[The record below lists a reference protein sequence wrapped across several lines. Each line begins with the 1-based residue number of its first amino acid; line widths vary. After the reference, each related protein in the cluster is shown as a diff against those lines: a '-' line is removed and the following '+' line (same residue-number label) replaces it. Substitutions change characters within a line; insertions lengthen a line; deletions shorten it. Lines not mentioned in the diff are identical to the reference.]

1 MIIENSD
8 ALKSWLT
15 SCLEHMCDADP
26 AALAKYVMALVKKDK
41 SEQELKDI
49 CLDQLDV
56 FLQKETKPFVDM
68 LFETLSSKSYL
79 HGKLYVPGASVA
91 PLPPLQPPLP
101 TVGSPPHQP
110 PPPPPPQ
117 GSPVA
122 AAATLIPCSAAP
134 SAPAPVLLAVPAHKE
149 GAGGLGAAGL
159 APAPP
164 RVAVEASSL
173 PSSAAAPAL
182 SGGKPTVAATAAAA
196 AAIPVATAAVA
207 ARKDEV
213 LPMEEDKDQTRSSH
227 RKSKSRSRSPVGGRS
242 RNRSRE
248 DERRSGRRFSNER
261 RRRTTERRRHE
272 PGSRHRGETTRNR
285 WAGDDRG
292 ARSTGARDRSHSGRR
307 SRSASR
313 SRSRSPRSRNRS
325 RDGGQRS
332 EGRSSG
338 AHGSAT
344 GSLSAEGR
352 PPDTSHGDT
361 DYRPGQ
367 PPLSTATTTTTVP
380 TTAAATTDNGSAS
393 GSTFHPKASKRCR
406 DYDERGYCMRGDYCP
421 FDHGNDPLI
430 VEDVSVLGFGLSGPP
445 PPPPPNSAL
454 PPQPPLP
461 QGVPSLAQLQQVLP
475 PIVGSQ
481 EPLPPAEPYNP
492 EAPGMERPMRVGPP
506 PFWGPPPVFHPPRA
520 PHRELIGVPTVGPPP
535 TQADLSQPPPPPPP
549 GHGVMD
555 PRTGTR
561 MGPPPPGMAPP
572 DEGATALSAAPPPPL
587 PQGPP
592 PMRGGPPPPPMHHHH
607 PHHPGMQ
614 GGGGGPRYGR
624 GGMHG
629 GRGRMDYGRGG
640 MNNRAAN
647 HYDRCE
653 LEVRKVPRGLNT
665 ITQLNNHFS
674 RFGSIVNLQVC
685 YEGDPEAALI
695 RFSNHA
701 EANAAYRC
709 TEAVL
714 NNRFIKLFWHNKDRA
729 AAAVPTANGS
739 GEAAVASLPAVAG
752 SGGASVASSPA
763 NGSTAAT
770 EAAAPPKNIKD
781 RLGAPPVERSAVFNP
796 IAGNLSRTV
805 FNPAALRKNN
815 VTNTILP
822 KRTKEEQKTEVI
834 KKKVEVQSQRQK
846 LLERNLQQY
855 KLLLEKLGKCKTDKE
870 REEVKQTIASLQP
883 VIEKL
888 QVEFKKVTNELIS
901 SRAPNKAGTGS
912 TLAALKADVPHG
924 PAGRT
929 QAEKELLDAE
939 MDLYNK
945 IHRGDDT
952 TDLRKRVQE
961 LRQQARALGLLGS
974 HWKGGRGGPSNR
986 RGALRGGRGGAA
998 LRRSLNV
1005 IDHRPRKVFVQG
1017 MDEGDKENLQA
1028 HFAQYGEVEGVEILN
1043 SGLVITF
1050 KTRKDAELGV
1060 SQGSEFKNRP
1070 LQWAWFKEPSRT
1082 ASTGDSA
1089 TPSTLAQDELVAD
1102 DESNLALEEDLLL
1115 VDDEEEEDSEARSW
1129 RR

>member
-41 SEQELKDI
+41 SEKELKEI

-68 LFETLSSKSYL
+68 LFETLASKSYL
-79 HGKLYVPGASVA
+79 HGKLFVPGASAAA
-91 PLPPLQPPLP
+91 PPPQQQQQPPLP
-101 TVGSPPHQP
+101 TIGSPPPQP

-122 AAATLIPCSAAP
+122 AAATLIPCSVAT
-134 SAPAPVLLAVPAHKE
+134 SVPAPVLLAVPAHKE

-164 RVAVEASSL
+164 RVAVEASCL
-173 PSSAAAPAL
+173 PTSAAAPAL
-182 SGGKPTVAATAAAA
+182 SGGKPTVAATAATA
-196 AAIPVATAAVA
+196 AAIPVAAAAVA
-207 ARKDEV
+207 ARKEEV

-307 SRSASR
+307 SRSMSR

-338 AHGSAT
+338 AHGS
-344 GSLSAEGR
+344 GSGSDAR

-367 PPLSTATTTTTVP
+367 PPLSTATTTAVVP
-380 TTAAATTDNGSAS
+380 TTAATTSDNGSAS

-421 FDHGNDPLI
+421 FDHGNDPL
-430 VEDVSVLGFGLSGPP
+430 VLDDVSVLSFGLSGPP

-454 PPQPPLP
+454 PPQPALP
-461 QGVPSLAQLQQVLP
+461 Q
-475 PIVGSQ
+475 
-481 EPLPPAEPYNP
+481 EPYNP
-492 EAPGMERPMRVGPP
+492 EAPGMERPLRVAPP

-561 MGPPPPGMAPP
+561 LGPPGLAPPP
-572 DEGATALSAAPPPPL
+572 DESSALSAAPPL

-592 PMRGGPPPPPMHHHH
+592 PPMRGPPPPPMHHHPHH
-607 PHHPGMQ
+607 PHHPGPMQ
-614 GGGGGPRYGR
+614 GAGGGGAPRYGR

-674 RFGSIVNLQVC
+674 RFGNIVNLQVC

-714 NNRFIKLFWHNKDRA
+714 NNRFIKLFWHNKDRS

-739 GEAAVASLPAVAG
+739 GEVATSSLPVGSAG
-752 SGGASVASSPA
+752 AIAASSPA
-763 NGSTAAT
+763 NGSTVAT
-770 EAAAPPKNIKD
+770 EAAAPPPKNIKD
-781 RLGAPPVERSAVFNP
+781 RLGAPPIEKSAVFNP

-846 LLERNLQQY
+846 LLEKNLQQY

-870 REEVKQTIASLQP
+870 REEVKLTIASLQP

-901 SRAPNKAGTGS
+901 SRAPKAGPGS
-912 TLAALKADVPHG
+912 MLAGLKADVPHG

-961 LRQQARALGLLGS
+961 LRQQARALGLLGGGS
-974 HWKGGRGGPSNR
+974 HWKGGGRGGPPNR

-1089 TPSTLAQDELVAD
+1089 TPSTLTQDELAAAD
-1102 DESNLALEEDLLL
+1102 EESNLALEEDLLL

>member
-15 SCLEHMCDADP
+15 GCLEHMCDADP

-41 SEQELKDI
+41 NEKELKEI

-68 LFETLSSKSYL
+68 LFETLSNKSYL
-79 HGKLYVPGASVA
+79 QGKPYVPVVGAAA
-91 PLPPLQPPLP
+91 PLPGAVPSSPLQPPPL
-101 TVGSPPHQP
+101 
-110 PPPPPPQ
+110 PPQ
-117 GSPVA
+117 PSSVA
-122 AAATLIPCSAAP
+122 LVQQSSVVP
-134 SAPAPVLLAVPAHKE
+134 SVPPPVLLAVPAHKE

-159 APAPP
+159 APAPLP

-173 PSSAAAPAL
+173 PTSAAL
-182 SGGKPTVAATAAAA
+182 GGSKPMATAATVATAAAIPLA
-196 AAIPVATAAVA
+196 AATVVPA

-213 LPMEEDKDQTRSSH
+213 PPAEEDKEQARSSH

-248 DERRSGRRFSNER
+248 DERRSGRRFSDDR
-261 RRRTTERRRHE
+261 RRRTTERRRHDA
-272 PGSRHRGETTRNR
+272 GSRHRGDTARSR
-285 WAGDDRG
+285 WAGDDRA
-292 ARSTGARDRSHSGRR
+292 ARSAGTRDRSHSGRR
-307 SRSASR
+307 SRSPSR

-332 EGRSSG
+332 EVRSSG
-338 AHGSAT
+338 THSSTTNSSTSESRA
-344 GSLSAEGR
+344 
-352 PPDTSHGDT
+352 PDTPHGDT

-367 PPLSTATTTTTVP
+367 PPPSTSTTISSDAGQSST
-380 TTAAATTDNGSAS
+380 
-393 GSTFHPKASKRCR
+393 TFHAKASKRCR

-430 VEDVSVLGFGLSGPP
+430 VEDVSVLRFGLSGPP

-454 PPQPPLP
+454 PPQPALP
-461 QGVPSLAQLQQVLP
+461 Q
-475 PIVGSQ
+475 
-481 EPLPPAEPYNP
+481 EPYNP
-492 EAPGMERPMRVGPP
+492 EAPGMERPLRVGPP
-506 PFWGPPPVFHPPRA
+506 PFWGPPPVFHTTRA
-520 PHRELIGVPTVGPPP
+520 PHRELIGVPTVPPS
-535 TQADLSQPPPPPPP
+535 QADLSQPPPPPPP
-549 GHGVMD
+549 GRSVLG
-555 PRTGTR
+555 PPL
-561 MGPPPPGMAPP
+561 GPPPPGLPP
-572 DEGATALSAAPPPPL
+572 DEGGTLSAAPPPPP
-587 PQGPP
+587 PQGPLQ
-592 PMRGGPPPPPMHHHH
+592 PMRGPPPPPPHHHH
-607 PHHPGMQ
+607 PHHPGGPQ
-614 GGGGGPRYGR
+614 GGPRYGR
-624 GGMHG
+624 GGMHGSG

-653 LEVRKVPRGLNT
+653 LEVRKVPRALNT

-674 RFGSIVNLQVC
+674 RFGNIVNLQVC
-685 YEGDPEAALI
+685 YDGDPEAALI

-714 NNRFIKLFWHNKDRA
+714 NNRFIKVFWHNKDRNA
-729 AAAVPTANGS
+729 APTANGS
-739 GEAAVASLPAVAG
+739 GSIVPDI
-752 SGGASVASSPA
+752 SGA
-763 NGSTAAT
+763 TAASAGNASMANQPTNGAAAATGTT
-770 EAAAPPKNIKD
+770 EAQPAKNIKD
-781 RLGAPPVERSAVFNP
+781 RLGAPPVEKSAVFNP

-805 FNPAALRKNN
+805 FNPAALKKNN
-815 VTNTILP
+815 VINTGLP

-834 KKKVEVQSQRQK
+834 KKKVEVQNQRQK
-846 LLERNLQQY
+846 LLEKHLQQY
-855 KLLLEKLGKCKTDKE
+855 KLLLEKLGKCKTEKE
-870 REEVKQTIASLQP
+870 REEIKQTIATLQP

-888 QVEFKKVTNELIS
+888 QGDFKKVTNELIS
-901 SRAPNKAGTGS
+901 SRAPKAGMTTSVVAG
-912 TLAALKADVPHG
+912 LKADVPHG
-924 PAGRT
+924 PVGRT
-929 QAEKELLDAE
+929 
-939 MDLYNK
+939 
-945 IHRGDDT
+945 
-952 TDLRKRVQE
+952 
-961 LRQQARALGLLGS
+961 ARALGLLGGQ
-974 HWKGGRGGPSNR
+974 WKGSSRGGPPGR
-986 RGALRGGRGGAA
+986 RGALRGGGRGGGAA

-1028 HFAQYGEVEGVEILN
+1028 HFAQFGEVEGVELLN

-1082 ASTGDSA
+1082 ASTSDSA
-1089 TPSTLAQDELVAD
+1089 SASNLTQDDLAGD

>member
-1 MIIENSD
+1 MIIDNSD

-41 SEQELKDI
+41 SEKELKEI

-68 LFETLSSKSYL
+68 LFETLASKSYL
-79 HGKLYVPGASVA
+79 HGKLYVPGGASAAA
-91 PLPPLQPPLP
+91 PPQPQQPPLP

-110 PPPPPPQ
+110 PPPPPQ

-122 AAATLIPCSAAP
+122 AAAAATLIPVATSAP
-134 SAPAPVLLAVPAHKE
+134 SPVLLAVPTHKE

-173 PSSAAAPAL
+173 PTSVAAPAL

-196 AAIPVATAAVA
+196 AAIPVSAAAVVV
-207 ARKDEV
+207 RKDEV

-227 RKSKSRSRSPVGGRS
+227 RKSKSRSRSPVGGGRS

-248 DERRSGRRFSNER
+248 DERRSARRFSNER

-272 PGSRHRGETTRNR
+272 PGSRHRGETMRNR

-338 AHGSAT
+338 AHGSGT
-344 GSLSAEGR
+344 GSEAR

-380 TTAAATTDNGSAS
+380 TTAAVTSDNGATS
-393 GSTFHPKASKRCR
+393 GTTFHPKASKRCR

-454 PPQPPLP
+454 PPQPALP
-461 QGVPSLAQLQQVLP
+461 Q
-475 PIVGSQ
+475 
-481 EPLPPAEPYNP
+481 EPYNP
-492 EAPGMERPMRVGPP
+492 EAPGMERPLRVGPP

-561 MGPPPPGMAPP
+561 LGPPGMAPPPP
-572 DEGATALSAAPPPPL
+572 DEGATALSAAPPL

-592 PMRGGPPPPPMHHHH
+592 PPMRGPPPPPMHHHPHH
-607 PHHPGMQ
+607 PHHPGAMQ
-614 GGGGGPRYGR
+614 GPGGGGGGGGPRYGR

-695 RFSNHA
+695 RFSTHA

-714 NNRFIKLFWHNKDRA
+714 NNRFIKLFWHNKDRTA
-729 AAAVPTANGS
+729 ATAPTANGS
-739 GEAAVASLPAVAG
+739 GDVTAASSAPAMAG
-752 SGGASVASSPA
+752 SAAGANSPA
-763 NGSTAAT
+763 NGSTIAT
-770 EAAAPPKNIKD
+770 EAAAAPPKNIKD
-781 RLGAPPVERSAVFNP
+781 RLGAPPIEKSAVFNP

-815 VTNTILP
+815 VTNTMLP

-846 LLERNLQQY
+846 LLEKNLQQY
-855 KLLLEKLGKCKTDKE
+855 KLLLEKLGKCKSDKE

-901 SRAPNKAGTGS
+901 SRAPKAGPGS

-974 HWKGGRGGPSNR
+974 SHWKGGSRGGPSNR

-1060 SQGSEFKNRP
+1060 SQGAEFKNRP

-1082 ASTGDSA
+1082 ASTGDAA
-1089 TPSTLAQDELVAD
+1089 TPSTLTQDELAAD
-1102 DESNLALEEDLLL
+1102 EESNLALEEDLLL

>member
-1 MIIENSD
+1 MIIENAD

-15 SCLEHMCDADP
+15 GCLEHMCDADP

-41 SEQELKDI
+41 SEKELKDI

-68 LFETLSSKSYL
+68 LFETLSNKSYL
-79 HGKLYVPGASVA
+79 QGKPYVPGGSVPA
-91 PLPPLQPPLP
+91 PLPGAVPSSPQQPPPLP
-101 TVGSPPHQP
+101 
-110 PPPPPPQ
+110 PPQ
-117 GSPVA
+117 VSSVA
-122 AAATLIPCSAAP
+122 LVQQSSMAP
-134 SAPAPVLLAVPAHKE
+134 SVPPPVLLAVPAHKE

-159 APAPP
+159 APAPLP
-164 RVAVEASSL
+164 RVAAEASSL
-173 PSSAAAPAL
+173 PTSAAL
-182 SGGKPTVAATAAAA
+182 GGSKPTGTAANTA
-196 AAIPVATAAVA
+196 AAIPVAAATVVPV
-207 ARKDEV
+207 RKDEV
-213 LPMEEDKDQTRSSH
+213 LSIEEDKEQARSSH

-248 DERRSGRRFSNER
+248 DERRSGRRFSDDR
-261 RRRTTERRRHE
+261 RRRTTERRRHDA
-272 PGSRHRGETTRNR
+272 GSRHRGDTTRNR
-285 WAGDDRG
+285 WAGDDRA
-292 ARSTGARDRSHSGRR
+292 ARSAGTRDRSHSGRR
-307 SRSASR
+307 SRSPSR

-332 EGRSSG
+332 EVRSSG
-338 AHGSAT
+338 THNSTANSAT
-344 GSLSAEGR
+344 SEPRA
-352 PPDTSHGDT
+352 PDTPHGDT

-367 PPLSTATTTTTVP
+367 PPPTASTTMPSDAGQSST
-380 TTAAATTDNGSAS
+380 
-393 GSTFHPKASKRCR
+393 TFHAKASKRCR

-430 VEDVSVLGFGLSGPP
+430 VEDVSVLRFGLSGPP

-454 PPQPPLP
+454 PPQPALP
-461 QGVPSLAQLQQVLP
+461 Q
-475 PIVGSQ
+475 
-481 EPLPPAEPYNP
+481 EPYNP
-492 EAPGMERPMRVGPP
+492 EAPGMERPLRVGPP
-506 PFWGPPPVFHPPRA
+506 PFWGPPPVFHTARA
-520 PHRELIGVPTVGPPP
+520 PHRELIGVPTVPPS
-535 TQADLSQPPPPPPP
+535 QADLSQPPPPPPP
-549 GHGVMD
+549 G
-555 PRTGTR
+555 RTVLGPP
-561 MGPPPPGMAPP
+561 MGPPPPGLAPT
-572 DEGATALSAAPPPPL
+572 DEGGTLSAAPPPPP

-592 PMRGGPPPPPMHHHH
+592 PPMRGPPPPPPHHHH
-607 PHHPGMQ
+607 PHHPGGSQ
-614 GGGGGPRYGR
+614 GGPRYGR

-629 GRGRMDYGRGG
+629 SGGRGRMDYGRGG
-640 MNNRAAN
+640 INNRAAN

-653 LEVRKVPRGLNT
+653 LEVRKVPRALNT

-674 RFGSIVNLQVC
+674 RFGNIVNLQVC
-685 YEGDPEAALI
+685 YDGDPEAALI

-714 NNRFIKLFWHNKDRA
+714 NNRFIKVFWHNKDRN
-729 AAAVPTANGS
+729 AVPTANGS
-739 GEAAVASLPAVAG
+739 GSVQDTSA
-752 SGGASVASSPA
+752 ASVASGGNSGMA
-763 NGSTAAT
+763 NQPTNGATAAT
-770 EAAAPPKNIKD
+770 GTTEALPTKNIKD
-781 RLGAPPVERSAVFNP
+781 RLGAPPVEKSAVFNP

-805 FNPAALRKNN
+805 FNPAALKKNN
-815 VTNTILP
+815 VINTGLP

-846 LLERNLQQY
+846 LLEKHLQQY
-855 KLLLEKLGKCKTDKE
+855 KLLLEKLGKCKMEKE
-870 REEVKQTIASLQP
+870 REEIKQTIATLQP

-888 QVEFKKVTNELIS
+888 QVDFKKVTNELIS
-901 SRAPNKAGTGS
+901 SRAPKAGMTTSTATG
-912 TLAALKADVPHG
+912 LKADVPHG
-924 PAGRT
+924 PVGRT

-945 IHRGDDT
+945 MHRGDDT
-952 TDLRKRVQE
+952 TALRKRVQE
-961 LRQQARALGLLGS
+961 LRQQARALGLLGGQ
-974 HWKGGRGGPSNR
+974 WKGSRGGPPGR
-986 RGALRGGRGGAA
+986 RGALRGGRGGGAA
-998 LRRSLNV
+998 LHRSLNV

-1028 HFAQYGEVEGVEILN
+1028 HFAQFGEVEGVELLN

-1082 ASTGDSA
+1082 ASTSDSA
-1089 TPSTLAQDELVAD
+1089 SASNLAQDDLAAD
-1102 DESNLALEEDLLL
+1102 DESNLVLEEDLLL

>member
-1 MIIENSD
+1 MIIENAD

-15 SCLEHMCDADP
+15 GCLEHMCDADP

-41 SEQELKDI
+41 SEKELKDI

-68 LFETLSSKSYL
+68 LFETLSNKSYL
-79 HGKLYVPGASVA
+79 QGKPYVPAGSAPA
-91 PLPPLQPPLP
+91 PLPGAVPN
-101 TVGSPPHQP
+101 SPQQP
-110 PPPPPPQ
+110 PPPQ
-117 GSPVA
+117 
-122 AAATLIPCSAAP
+122 AP
-134 SAPAPVLLAVPAHKE
+134 SVTLVQQSSMAPSVPPPVLLAVPAHKE

-159 APAPP
+159 APAPLP
-164 RVAVEASSL
+164 RVAAEASSL
-173 PSSAAAPAL
+173 PTSTVL
-182 SGGKPTVAATAAAA
+182 GGSKPTATTATAATA
-196 AAIPVATAAVA
+196 AAIPVAAATVVSV
-207 ARKDEV
+207 RKDEV
-213 LPMEEDKDQTRSSH
+213 PPTEEDKEQARSSH

-248 DERRSGRRFSNER
+248 DERRSGRRFSDDR
-261 RRRTTERRRHE
+261 RRRTTERRRHDA
-272 PGSRHRGETTRNR
+272 GNRHRGDTTRNR
-285 WAGDDRG
+285 WAGDDRA
-292 ARSTGARDRSHSGRR
+292 ARSAGTRDRSHSGRR
-307 SRSASR
+307 SRSPSR

-332 EGRSSG
+332 EVRSSG
-338 AHGSAT
+338 THSSTTNSAP
-344 GSLSAEGR
+344 SEPRA
-352 PPDTSHGDT
+352 PDTPHGDT

-367 PPLSTATTTTTVP
+367 PPPTASTTMSSDAGQSST
-380 TTAAATTDNGSAS
+380 
-393 GSTFHPKASKRCR
+393 TFHAKASKRCR

-430 VEDVSVLGFGLSGPP
+430 VEDVSVLRFGLSGPP

-454 PPQPPLP
+454 PPQPALP
-461 QGVPSLAQLQQVLP
+461 Q
-475 PIVGSQ
+475 
-481 EPLPPAEPYNP
+481 EPYNP
-492 EAPGMERPMRVGPP
+492 EAPGMERPLRVGPP
-506 PFWGPPPVFHPPRA
+506 PFWGPPPVFHAARA
-520 PHRELIGVPTVGPPP
+520 PHRELIGVPTVPPS
-535 TQADLSQPPPPPPP
+535 QADLSQPPPPPPP
-549 GHGVMD
+549 G
-555 PRTGTR
+555 RTVLGPP
-561 MGPPPPGMAPP
+561 MGPPPPGLGPTE
-572 DEGATALSAAPPPPL
+572 EGGALSAAPPPPL

-592 PMRGGPPPPPMHHHH
+592 PPMRGPPPPPPHHHH
-607 PHHPGMQ
+607 PHHPGGSQ
-614 GGGGGPRYGR
+614 GGPRYGR

-629 GRGRMDYGRGG
+629 SGGRGRMDYGRGG
-640 MNNRAAN
+640 INNRAAN

-653 LEVRKVPRGLNT
+653 LEVRKVPRALNT

-674 RFGSIVNLQVC
+674 RFGNIVNLQVC
-685 YEGDPEAALI
+685 YDGDPEAALI

-714 NNRFIKLFWHNKDRA
+714 NNRFIKVFWHNKDRN
-729 AAAVPTANGS
+729 AVPTANGS
-739 GEAAVASLPAVAG
+739 GSVQDTS
-752 SGGASVASSPA
+752 GASVASGGNAGMA
-763 NGSTAAT
+763 NQPTNGATAAAGTT
-770 EAAAPPKNIKD
+770 ETLPTKNIKD
-781 RLGAPPVERSAVFNP
+781 RLGAPPVEKSAVFNP

-805 FNPAALRKNN
+805 FNPAALKKNN
-815 VTNTILP
+815 VINTGLP

-846 LLERNLQQY
+846 LLEKHLQQY
-855 KLLLEKLGKCKTDKE
+855 KLLLEKLGKCKTEKE
-870 REEVKQTIASLQP
+870 REEIKQTIATLQP

-888 QVEFKKVTNELIS
+888 QVDFKKVTNELIS
-901 SRAPNKAGTGS
+901 SRAPKAGMTTS
-912 TLAALKADVPHG
+912 TVAGLKVDVPHG
-924 PAGRT
+924 PVGRT

-945 IHRGDDT
+945 MHRGDDT
-952 TDLRKRVQE
+952 TALRKRVQE
-961 LRQQARALGLLGS
+961 LRQQARALGLLGGQ
-974 HWKGGRGGPSNR
+974 WKGSRGGPPGR
-986 RGALRGGRGGAA
+986 RGALRGGRGGGAA

-1028 HFAQYGEVEGVEILN
+1028 HFAQFGEVEGVELLN

-1082 ASTGDSA
+1082 ASTSDSA
-1089 TPSTLAQDELVAD
+1089 SASNLTQDDLAAD

>member
-1 MIIENSD
+1 MIIENAD

-15 SCLEHMCDADP
+15 GCLEHMCDADP

-41 SEQELKDI
+41 SEKELKDI

-68 LFETLSSKSYL
+68 LFETLSNKSYL
-79 HGKLYVPGASVA
+79 QGKPYVPAGSAPA
-91 PLPPLQPPLP
+91 PLPGAVPN
-101 TVGSPPHQP
+101 SPQQP
-110 PPPPPPQ
+110 PPPQ
-117 GSPVA
+117 
-122 AAATLIPCSAAP
+122 AP
-134 SAPAPVLLAVPAHKE
+134 SVTLVQQSSMAPSVPPPVLLAVPAHKE

-159 APAPP
+159 APAPLP
-164 RVAVEASSL
+164 RVAAEASSL
-173 PSSAAAPAL
+173 PTSTVL
-182 SGGKPTVAATAAAA
+182 GGNKPTATTATAATA
-196 AAIPVATAAVA
+196 AAIPVAAATVVSV
-207 ARKDEV
+207 RKDEV
-213 LPMEEDKDQTRSSH
+213 PPTEEDKEQARSSH

-248 DERRSGRRFSNER
+248 DERRSGRRFSDDR
-261 RRRTTERRRHE
+261 RRRTTERRRHDA
-272 PGSRHRGETTRNR
+272 GNRHRGDTTRNR
-285 WAGDDRG
+285 WAGDDRA
-292 ARSTGARDRSHSGRR
+292 ARSAGTRDRSHSGRR
-307 SRSASR
+307 SRSPSR

-332 EGRSSG
+332 EVRSSG
-338 AHGSAT
+338 THSSTTNSAP
-344 GSLSAEGR
+344 SEPRA
-352 PPDTSHGDT
+352 PDTPHGDT

-367 PPLSTATTTTTVP
+367 PPPAASTTMSSDAGQSST
-380 TTAAATTDNGSAS
+380 
-393 GSTFHPKASKRCR
+393 TFHAKASKRCR

-430 VEDVSVLGFGLSGPP
+430 VEDVSVLRFGLSGPP

-454 PPQPPLP
+454 PPQPALP
-461 QGVPSLAQLQQVLP
+461 Q
-475 PIVGSQ
+475 
-481 EPLPPAEPYNP
+481 EPYNP
-492 EAPGMERPMRVGPP
+492 EAPGMERPLRVGPP
-506 PFWGPPPVFHPPRA
+506 PFWGPPPVFHAARA
-520 PHRELIGVPTVGPPP
+520 PHRELIGVPTVPPS
-535 TQADLSQPPPPPPP
+535 QADLSQPPPPPPP
-549 GHGVMD
+549 G
-555 PRTGTR
+555 RTVLGPP
-561 MGPPPPGMAPP
+561 MGPPPPGLVPTE
-572 DEGATALSAAPPPPL
+572 EGGALSAAPPPPL

-592 PMRGGPPPPPMHHHH
+592 PPMRGPPPPPPHHHH
-607 PHHPGMQ
+607 PHHPGGSQ
-614 GGGGGPRYGR
+614 GGPRYGR

-629 GRGRMDYGRGG
+629 SGGRGRMDYGRGG
-640 MNNRAAN
+640 INNRAAN

-653 LEVRKVPRGLNT
+653 LEVRKVPRALNT

-674 RFGSIVNLQVC
+674 RFGNIVNLQVC
-685 YEGDPEAALI
+685 YDGDPEAALI

-714 NNRFIKLFWHNKDRA
+714 NNRFIKVFWHNKDRN
-729 AAAVPTANGS
+729 AVPTANGS
-739 GEAAVASLPAVAG
+739 GSVQDTS
-752 SGGASVASSPA
+752 GASVASGGNAGMA
-763 NGSTAAT
+763 NQPTNGATGAAGTT
-770 EAAAPPKNIKD
+770 ETLPTKNIKD
-781 RLGAPPVERSAVFNP
+781 RLGAPPVEKSAVFNP

-805 FNPAALRKNN
+805 FNPAALKKNN
-815 VTNTILP
+815 VINTGLP

-846 LLERNLQQY
+846 LLEKHLQQY
-855 KLLLEKLGKCKTDKE
+855 KLLLEKLGKCKTEKE
-870 REEVKQTIASLQP
+870 REEIKQTIATLQP

-888 QVEFKKVTNELIS
+888 QVDFKKVTNELIS
-901 SRAPNKAGTGS
+901 SRAPKAGMTTS
-912 TLAALKADVPHG
+912 TVAGLKVDVPHG
-924 PAGRT
+924 PVGRT

-945 IHRGDDT
+945 MHRGDDT
-952 TDLRKRVQE
+952 TALRKRVQE
-961 LRQQARALGLLGS
+961 LRQQARALGLLGGQ
-974 HWKGGRGGPSNR
+974 WKGSRGGPPGR
-986 RGALRGGRGGAA
+986 RGALRGGRGGGAA

-1028 HFAQYGEVEGVEILN
+1028 HFAQFGEVEGVELLN

-1060 SQGSEFKNRP
+1060 SQGCEFKNRP

-1082 ASTGDSA
+1082 ASTSDSA
-1089 TPSTLAQDELVAD
+1089 SASNLTQDDLAAD

>member
-1 MIIENSD
+1 MIIENAD

-15 SCLEHMCDADP
+15 GCLEHMCDADP

-41 SEQELKDI
+41 SEKELKDI

-68 LFETLSSKSYL
+68 LFETLSNKSYL
-79 HGKLYVPGASVA
+79 QGKPYVPGGSVPA
-91 PLPPLQPPLP
+91 PLPGAVPSSPQQPPPLP
-101 TVGSPPHQP
+101 
-110 PPPPPPQ
+110 PPQ
-117 GSPVA
+117 VSSVA
-122 AAATLIPCSAAP
+122 LVQQSSMAP
-134 SAPAPVLLAVPAHKE
+134 SVPPPVLLAVPAHKE

-159 APAPP
+159 APAPLP
-164 RVAVEASSL
+164 RVAAEASSL
-173 PSSAAAPAL
+173 PTSAAL
-182 SGGKPTVAATAAAA
+182 GGSKPTVTAATTA
-196 AAIPVATAAVA
+196 AAIPVAAATVVPV
-207 ARKDEV
+207 RKDEV
-213 LPMEEDKDQTRSSH
+213 LSIEEDKEQARSSH

-248 DERRSGRRFSNER
+248 DERRSGRRFSDDR
-261 RRRTTERRRHE
+261 RRRTTERRRHDA
-272 PGSRHRGETTRNR
+272 GSRHRGDTTRNR
-285 WAGDDRG
+285 WAGDDRA
-292 ARSTGARDRSHSGRR
+292 ARSAGTRDRSHSGRR
-307 SRSASR
+307 SRSPSR

-332 EGRSSG
+332 EVRSSG
-338 AHGSAT
+338 THNSTANSAT
-344 GSLSAEGR
+344 SEPRA
-352 PPDTSHGDT
+352 PDTPHGDT

-367 PPLSTATTTTTVP
+367 PPPTASTTMPSDAGQSST
-380 TTAAATTDNGSAS
+380 
-393 GSTFHPKASKRCR
+393 TFHAKASKRCR

-430 VEDVSVLGFGLSGPP
+430 VEDVSVLRFGLSGPP

-454 PPQPPLP
+454 PPQPALP
-461 QGVPSLAQLQQVLP
+461 Q
-475 PIVGSQ
+475 
-481 EPLPPAEPYNP
+481 EPYNP
-492 EAPGMERPMRVGPP
+492 EAPGMERPLRVGPP
-506 PFWGPPPVFHPPRA
+506 PFWGPPPVFHTARA
-520 PHRELIGVPTVGPPP
+520 PHRELIGVPTVPPS
-535 TQADLSQPPPPPPP
+535 QADLSQPPPPPPP
-549 GHGVMD
+549 G
-555 PRTGTR
+555 RTVLGPP
-561 MGPPPPGMAPP
+561 MGPPPPGLAPT
-572 DEGATALSAAPPPPL
+572 DEGSTLSAAPPPPP

-592 PMRGGPPPPPMHHHH
+592 PPMRGPPPPPPHHHH
-607 PHHPGMQ
+607 PHHPGGSQ
-614 GGGGGPRYGR
+614 GGPRYGR

-629 GRGRMDYGRGG
+629 SGGRGRMDYGRGG
-640 MNNRAAN
+640 INNRAAN

-653 LEVRKVPRGLNT
+653 LEVRKVPRALNT

-674 RFGSIVNLQVC
+674 RFGNIVNLQVC
-685 YEGDPEAALI
+685 YDGDPEAALI

-714 NNRFIKLFWHNKDRA
+714 NNRFIKVFWHNKDRN
-729 AAAVPTANGS
+729 AVPTANGS
-739 GEAAVASLPAVAG
+739 GSVQDTS
-752 SGGASVASSPA
+752 GASVASGGNAGMA
-763 NGSTAAT
+763 NQPTNGATAAT
-770 EAAAPPKNIKD
+770 GTTETLPTKNIKD
-781 RLGAPPVERSAVFNP
+781 RLGAPPVEKSAVFNP

-805 FNPAALRKNN
+805 FNPAALKKNN
-815 VTNTILP
+815 VVNTGLP

-846 LLERNLQQY
+846 LLEKHLQQY
-855 KLLLEKLGKCKTDKE
+855 KLLLEKLGKCKTEKE
-870 REEVKQTIASLQP
+870 REEIKQTIATLQP

-888 QVEFKKVTNELIS
+888 QVDFKKVTNELIS
-901 SRAPNKAGTGS
+901 SRAPKAGMMTSTATG
-912 TLAALKADVPHG
+912 LKADVPHG
-924 PAGRT
+924 PVGRT

-945 IHRGDDT
+945 MHRGDDT
-952 TDLRKRVQE
+952 TALRKRVQE
-961 LRQQARALGLLGS
+961 LRQQARALGLLGGQ
-974 HWKGGRGGPSNR
+974 WKGSRGGPPGR
-986 RGALRGGRGGAA
+986 RGALRGGRGGGAA
-998 LRRSLNV
+998 LHRSLNV

-1028 HFAQYGEVEGVEILN
+1028 HFAQFGEVEGVELLN

-1082 ASTGDSA
+1082 ASTSDSA
-1089 TPSTLAQDELVAD
+1089 SASNLAQDDLAAD

>member
-1 MIIENSD
+1 MIIENAD

-15 SCLEHMCDADP
+15 GCLEHMCDADP

-41 SEQELKDI
+41 SEKELKDI

-68 LFETLSSKSYL
+68 LFETLSNKSYL
-79 HGKLYVPGASVA
+79 QGKPYVPAGSAPA
-91 PLPPLQPPLP
+91 PLPGAVPS
-101 TVGSPPHQP
+101 SPQQP
-110 PPPPPPQ
+110 PPPQVP
-117 GSPVA
+117 SV
-122 AAATLIPCSAAP
+122 TLVQQSSMAP
-134 SAPAPVLLAVPAHKE
+134 SVPPPVLLAVPAHKE

-159 APAPP
+159 APAPLP
-164 RVAVEASSL
+164 RVAAEASSL
-173 PSSAAAPAL
+173 PTSTVL
-182 SGGKPTVAATAAAA
+182 GGSKPTATTATAATA
-196 AAIPVATAAVA
+196 AAIPVAAATVVSV
-207 ARKDEV
+207 RKDEV
-213 LPMEEDKDQTRSSH
+213 PPTEEDKEQARSSH

-248 DERRSGRRFSNER
+248 DERRSGRRFSDDR
-261 RRRTTERRRHE
+261 RRRTTERRRHDA
-272 PGSRHRGETTRNR
+272 GNRHRGDTTRNR
-285 WAGDDRG
+285 WAGDDRA
-292 ARSTGARDRSHSGRR
+292 ARSAGTRDRSHSGRR
-307 SRSASR
+307 SRSPSR

-332 EGRSSG
+332 EVRSSG
-338 AHGSAT
+338 THSSTTNSAP
-344 GSLSAEGR
+344 SEPRA
-352 PPDTSHGDT
+352 PDTPHGDT

-367 PPLSTATTTTTVP
+367 PPPTASTTMSSDTGQSST
-380 TTAAATTDNGSAS
+380 
-393 GSTFHPKASKRCR
+393 TFHAKASKRCR

-430 VEDVSVLGFGLSGPP
+430 VEDVSVLRFGLSGPP

-454 PPQPPLP
+454 PPQPALP
-461 QGVPSLAQLQQVLP
+461 Q
-475 PIVGSQ
+475 
-481 EPLPPAEPYNP
+481 EPYNP
-492 EAPGMERPMRVGPP
+492 EAPGMERPLRVGPP
-506 PFWGPPPVFHPPRA
+506 PFWGPPPVFHAARA
-520 PHRELIGVPTVGPPP
+520 PHRELIGVPTVPPS
-535 TQADLSQPPPPPPP
+535 QADLSQPPPPPPP
-549 GHGVMD
+549 G
-555 PRTGTR
+555 RTVLGPP
-561 MGPPPPGMAPP
+561 MGPPPPGLVPTE
-572 DEGATALSAAPPPPL
+572 EGGTLSAAPPPPL

-592 PMRGGPPPPPMHHHH
+592 PPMRGPPPPPPHHHH
-607 PHHPGMQ
+607 PHHPGGSQ
-614 GGGGGPRYGR
+614 GGPRYGR

-629 GRGRMDYGRGG
+629 SGGRGRMDYGRGG
-640 MNNRAAN
+640 INNRAAN

-653 LEVRKVPRGLNT
+653 LEVRKVPRALNT

-674 RFGSIVNLQVC
+674 RFGNIVNLQVC
-685 YEGDPEAALI
+685 YDGDPEAALI

-714 NNRFIKLFWHNKDRA
+714 NNRFIKVFWHNKDRN
-729 AAAVPTANGS
+729 AVPTANGS
-739 GEAAVASLPAVAG
+739 GSVLDTS
-752 SGGASVASSPA
+752 GASVASGGNAGMA
-763 NGSTAAT
+763 NQPTNGATAAAGTT
-770 EAAAPPKNIKD
+770 ETLPTKNIKD
-781 RLGAPPVERSAVFNP
+781 RLGAPPVEKSAVFNP

-805 FNPAALRKNN
+805 FNPAALKKNN
-815 VTNTILP
+815 VINTGLP

-846 LLERNLQQY
+846 LLEKHLQQY
-855 KLLLEKLGKCKTDKE
+855 KLLLEKLGKCKTEKE
-870 REEVKQTIASLQP
+870 REEIKQTIATLQP

-888 QVEFKKVTNELIS
+888 QVDFKKVTNELIS
-901 SRAPNKAGTGS
+901 SRAPKAGMTTS
-912 TLAALKADVPHG
+912 TVAGLKVDVPHG
-924 PAGRT
+924 PVGRT

-945 IHRGDDT
+945 MHRGDDT
-952 TDLRKRVQE
+952 TALRKRVQE
-961 LRQQARALGLLGS
+961 LRQQARALGLLGGQ
-974 HWKGGRGGPSNR
+974 WKGSRGGPPGR
-986 RGALRGGRGGAA
+986 RGALRGGRGGGAA

-1028 HFAQYGEVEGVEILN
+1028 HFAQFGEVEGVELLN

-1082 ASTGDSA
+1082 ASTSDSA
-1089 TPSTLAQDELVAD
+1089 SASNLTQDDLAAD

>member
-1 MIIENSD
+1 MIIENAD

-15 SCLEHMCDADP
+15 GCLEHMCDADP

-41 SEQELKDI
+41 SEKELKDI

-68 LFETLSSKSYL
+68 LFETLSNKSYL
-79 HGKLYVPGASVA
+79 QGKPYVPAGSAPA
-91 PLPPLQPPLP
+91 PLPGAVPS
-101 TVGSPPHQP
+101 SPQQP
-110 PPPPPPQ
+110 PPPQVP
-117 GSPVA
+117 SV
-122 AAATLIPCSAAP
+122 TLVQQSSMAP
-134 SAPAPVLLAVPAHKE
+134 SVPPPVLLAVPAHKE

-159 APAPP
+159 APAPLP
-164 RVAVEASSL
+164 RVAAEASSL
-173 PSSAAAPAL
+173 PTSTVL
-182 SGGKPTVAATAAAA
+182 GGSKPTATTATAATA
-196 AAIPVATAAVA
+196 AAIPVAAATVVSV
-207 ARKDEV
+207 RKDEV
-213 LPMEEDKDQTRSSH
+213 PPTEEDKEQARSSH

-248 DERRSGRRFSNER
+248 DERRSGRRFSDDR
-261 RRRTTERRRHE
+261 RRRTTERRRHDA
-272 PGSRHRGETTRNR
+272 GNRHRGDTTRNR
-285 WAGDDRG
+285 WAGDDRA
-292 ARSTGARDRSHSGRR
+292 ARSAGTRDRSHSGRR
-307 SRSASR
+307 SRSPSR

-332 EGRSSG
+332 EVRSSG
-338 AHGSAT
+338 THSSTTNSAP
-344 GSLSAEGR
+344 SEPRA
-352 PPDTSHGDT
+352 PDTPHGDT

-367 PPLSTATTTTTVP
+367 PPPTASTTMSSDTGQSST
-380 TTAAATTDNGSAS
+380 
-393 GSTFHPKASKRCR
+393 TFHAKASKRCR

-430 VEDVSVLGFGLSGPP
+430 VEDVSVLRFGLSGPP

-454 PPQPPLP
+454 PPQPALP

-475 PIVGSQ
+475 PMVGSSQ
-481 EPLPPAEPYNP
+481 ESLPSAAAAAAAVAEPYNP
-492 EAPGMERPMRVGPP
+492 EAPGMERPLRVGPP
-506 PFWGPPPVFHPPRA
+506 PFWGPPPVFHAARA
-520 PHRELIGVPTVGPPP
+520 PHRELIGVPTVPPS
-535 TQADLSQPPPPPPP
+535 QADLSQPPPPPPP
-549 GHGVMD
+549 G
-555 PRTGTR
+555 RTVLGPP
-561 MGPPPPGMAPP
+561 MGPPPPGLVPTE
-572 DEGATALSAAPPPPL
+572 EGGTLSAAPPPPL

-592 PMRGGPPPPPMHHHH
+592 PPMRGPPPPPPHHHH
-607 PHHPGMQ
+607 PHHPGGSQ
-614 GGGGGPRYGR
+614 GGPRYGR

-629 GRGRMDYGRGG
+629 SGGRGRMDYGRGG
-640 MNNRAAN
+640 INNRAAN

-653 LEVRKVPRGLNT
+653 LEVRKVPRALNT

-674 RFGSIVNLQVC
+674 RFGNIVNLQVC
-685 YEGDPEAALI
+685 YDGDPEAALI

-714 NNRFIKLFWHNKDRA
+714 NNRFIKVFWHNKDRN
-729 AAAVPTANGS
+729 AVPTANGS
-739 GEAAVASLPAVAG
+739 GSVLDTS
-752 SGGASVASSPA
+752 GASVASGGNAGMA
-763 NGSTAAT
+763 NQPTNGATAAAGTT
-770 EAAAPPKNIKD
+770 ETLPTKNIKD
-781 RLGAPPVERSAVFNP
+781 RLGAPPVEKSAVFNP

-805 FNPAALRKNN
+805 FNPAALKKNN
-815 VTNTILP
+815 VINTGLP

-846 LLERNLQQY
+846 LLEKHLQQY
-855 KLLLEKLGKCKTDKE
+855 KLLLEKLGKCKTEKE
-870 REEVKQTIASLQP
+870 REEIKQTIATLQP

-888 QVEFKKVTNELIS
+888 QVDFKKVTNELIS
-901 SRAPNKAGTGS
+901 SRAPKAGMTTS
-912 TLAALKADVPHG
+912 TVAGLKVDVPHG
-924 PAGRT
+924 PVGRT
-929 QAEKELLDAE
+929 
-939 MDLYNK
+939 
-945 IHRGDDT
+945 
-952 TDLRKRVQE
+952 
-961 LRQQARALGLLGS
+961 ARALGLLGGQ
-974 HWKGGRGGPSNR
+974 WKGSRGGPPGR
-986 RGALRGGRGGAA
+986 RGALRGGRGGGAA

-1028 HFAQYGEVEGVEILN
+1028 HFAQFGEVEGVELLN

-1082 ASTGDSA
+1082 ASTSDSA
-1089 TPSTLAQDELVAD
+1089 SASNLTQDDLAAD